1 MTAVLAVTAF
11 IMALGAIW
19 FTSEAVARV
28 DTRNDA
34 VMKPYLRKIHQSIDE
49 HNKALL
55 AMKMRME
62 QLDREIRLLKL
73 NADLPPGVG
82 KESVAI
88 QSGLKDLERFTPN
101 VRLTG

>member
-28 DTRNDA
+28 NARNDSM
-34 VMKPYLRKIHQSIDE
+34 MKPYLRKIHQSIDE
-49 HNKALL
+49 NQKTLL

-62 QLDREIRLLKL
+62 QLDKEVRLLKL
-73 NADLPPGVG
+73 KADLPPAVEQ
-82 KESVAI
+82 ESTAI
-88 QSGLKDLERFTPN
+88 QSGLNDLERFTPN